1 MPRARKYDG
10 VVYRRD
16 GTQIW
21 WIRYRD
27 RRGIARRESSQTTD
41 WEEASK
47 KLRERLLARD
57 ANLLEVV
64 RKGETLTYGQWSD
77 SFLENYSKP
86 PMRAEGTHQANERC
100 IKHLKAAFGATR
112 LVDVT
117 ADSIDTYLRERLR
130 APVIVKMK
138 LGYKELRIVKSTTVH
153 QEFRVLRRMLNVAVR
168 KKLLAVNP
176 CSGVEFPVAVKG
188 LFRPHYVAWSEQQK
202 IESRAPQYLRNVVR
216 IITETGLRIYKEL
229 IPMRKDQVDLQNAVV
244 WIPDSK
250 TPNGTAEVPLTSL
263 AIEAFKNQMA
273 IAGEG
278 PYLFPSDLNST
289 GHLKKLKTVWTKT
302 LQRAK
307 IPYFRIY
314 DLRSAYATRLSAGGV
329 ADEWVTQLLR
339 QSDAQVFKKYSQM
352 KLRMKREALE
362 KLNRRANEMA
372 TVGEAD
378 AFSTAP
384 LCTEVLQ

>member
-10 VVYRRD
+10 VVYRRS

-27 RRGIARRESSQTTD
+27 RKGTARRESSQTAN
-41 WEEASK
+41 WEEANK

-64 RKGETLTYGQWSD
+64 RKGETLTYGQWAD
-77 SFLENYSKP
+77 SFVENYSKP
-86 PMRAEGTHQANERC
+86 PMRAEKTHEANKRC
-100 IKHLKAAFGATR
+100 IKHLKVAFGATR
-112 LVDVT
+112 LVDIT
-117 ADSIDTYLRERLR
+117 ADSIDIYLRERLR
-130 APVIVKMK
+130 DRVVVKAK
-138 LGYKELRIVKSTTVH
+138 LGYKKLGTVKSTTVH

-168 KKLLAVNP
+168 KKLLAANP

-188 LFRPHYVAWSEQQK
+188 LFRPHYVSWSEQQK
-202 IESRAPQYLRNVVR
+202 IESHAPQYLRNVIR

-250 TPNGTAEVPLTSL
+250 TPNGPAEVPLTSL

-273 IAGEG
+273 ISGAE
-278 PYLFPSDLNST
+278 PYLFPSDLNPT

-302 LQRAK
+302 LRRAK

-362 KLNRRANEMA
+362 KLNRRANEMVP
-372 TVGEAD
+372 TQAD
-378 AFSTAP
+378 TLTSVP
-384 LCTEVLQ
+384 LCTEVIQ